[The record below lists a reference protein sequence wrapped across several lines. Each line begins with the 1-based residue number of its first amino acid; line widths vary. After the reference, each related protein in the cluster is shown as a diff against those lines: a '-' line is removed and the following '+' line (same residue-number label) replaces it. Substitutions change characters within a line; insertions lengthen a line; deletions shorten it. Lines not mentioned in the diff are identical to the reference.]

1 MMPFADL
8 AGMCAEQAQERV
20 NHAIGLFPDCWNP
33 AAPVVKVFDDVL
45 LEPLAYREYVL
56 EQTFGS
62 VVVGPAVFHG
72 LAELPMDPVRDA
84 LVNLL
89 PACEPTL
96 TFARLSPEGQAEP
109 NYIHTDTDMG
119 QWTGILYLNPK
130 PAQGDGT
137 LFWRHRMTGATQ
149 VQARTAE
156 EAQAEGLAWRDDRQ
170 WDRWSYVEARFNRLV
185 WFEAPAFHS
194 RAIPD
199 NYGHGLDAR
208 LIQVMFGRFK
218 DGAACV

>member
-8 AGMCAEQAQERV
+8 AGMCAGEAAVR
-20 NHAIGLFPDCWNP
+20 AAGPIGTFPDCWNP
-33 AAPVVKVFDDVL
+33 AAPVVKTFDDVL
-45 LEPLAYREYVL
+45 EDPLAYREFVL

-62 VVVGPAVFHG
+62 VIVGPIVFHG
-72 LAELPMDPVRDA
+72 LAEVPLDPLREAIVSMLPQ
-84 LVNLL
+84 
-89 PACEPTL
+89 CEPAL
-96 TFARLSPEGQAEP
+96 TFARLSPDQQVEP

-130 PAQGDGT
+130 PKAGDGT
-137 LFWRHRMTGATQ
+137 LFWRHRLTGATQ
-149 VQARTAE
+149 AQSRTPE
-156 EAQAEGLAWRDDRQ
+156 EAMAEGLAWRDERQ
-170 WDRWSYVEARFNRLV
+170 WDRWSYVEARFNRMV

-194 RAIPD
+194 RAIHD